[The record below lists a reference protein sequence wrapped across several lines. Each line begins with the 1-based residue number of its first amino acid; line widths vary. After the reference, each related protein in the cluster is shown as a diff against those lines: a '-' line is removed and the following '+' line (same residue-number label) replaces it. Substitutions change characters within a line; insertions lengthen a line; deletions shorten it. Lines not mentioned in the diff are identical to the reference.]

1 MKRLVIIGGGIAGLS
16 AAWEASR
23 SRADWDV
30 TLIERDERLGG
41 KIRTDSIEGF
51 VLEQGPDSFL
61 TQKPEALRLCEA
73 LGIAERLVPRS
84 PRGGH
89 SFIMHGHTL
98 APLPDG
104 FSGLVP
110 MDTAALAVSPLLSEA
125 GRRRAMQAHT
135 APGADSESPEADSL
149 PVAAGGDDESVA
161 SFVVRRFGEEVFQL
175 IVEPLVGGIHAGDAS
190 QLSRAA
196 ILGSPQRA
204 GEPRRTP
211 GPRREEAVPPARPPF
226 VAFPGGMA
234 ELVRRMEERLDGVTV
249 LRGTAADA
257 VRRRGG
263 GYIVDVSDG
272 GRREAD
278 ALILAA
284 PAHET
289 ARLVA
294 SLDPGMQDR
303 LRLIPFASTV
313 VIHLAYRRSDVAHPL
328 DGYGYLIPSVE
339 RSDLV
344 ACSWISQ
351 KWEGR
356 APADRVLLRLFAGRF
371 GRRDLLGTPDE
382 ELFGIARGELS
393 ATLGITAEPVLQKIH
408 RWDMG
413 MPQYTVGHLRRVED
427 IMARAAA
434 FPGLFLAGS
443 SYGGVGIPQCV
454 ESGAR
459 ASSDALHYLVRQGAL
474 K

>member
-23 SRADWDV
+23 SGAALDI
-30 TLIERDERLGG
+30 TLIECDERLGG
-41 KIRTDSIEGF
+41 KIRTDQSEGF
-51 VLEQGPDSFL
+51 LLEQGPDSFL
-61 TQKPEALRLCEA
+61 TQTPAALQLCET
-73 LGIAERLVPRS
+73 LGIADRLIART

-89 SFIMHGHTL
+89 SFIMHAHAL

-125 GRRRAMQAHT
+125 GKRRAMESAST
-135 APGADSESPEADSL
+135 EIESAPA
-149 PVAAGGDDESVA
+149 AAGGDDESVA
-161 SFVVRRFGEEVFQL
+161 SFIVRRFGEEVFQL

-196 ILGSPQRA
+196 VLGSPHRA
-204 GEPRRTP
+204 ADP
-211 GPRREEAVPPARPPF
+211 VPTARPPF
-226 VAFPGGMA
+226 LAFSKGMA
-234 ELVRRMEERLDGVTV
+234 ELVRALEEKLAGVTV
-249 LRGTAADA
+249 LRGIAAES
-257 VRRRGG
+257 VRRRDG
-263 GYIVDVSDG
+263 GYLVEVADG

-284 PAHET
+284 PAYVT
-289 ARLVA
+289 SRLVA
-294 SLDPGMQDR
+294 PLDPGMQG
-303 LRLIPFASTV
+303 LLGLIPFASTV

-351 KWEGR
+351 KWDGR
-356 APADRVLLRLFAGRF
+356 APEDRVLLRLFAGRF
-371 GRRDLLGTPDE
+371 GRRDLLGTSDDE
-382 ELFGIARGELS
+382 LVGLARAELS
-393 ATLGITAEPVLQKIH
+393 ATLGLTAEPVLQRIH

-427 IMARAAA
+427 IMTRAAA

-454 ESGAR
+454 ESGTR
-459 ASSDALHYLVRQGAL
+459 ASSDALRYFVRQGAYT
-474 K
+474 